1 MARVSLVST
10 EEAPPEVQDV
20 FRRVGVRGAR
30 VMNIYRAL
38 AHSRAAMLHFMR
50 LGNSLLEHCRL
61 DHRLRELAILRV
73 ARLTGSSYEWAQ
85 HVVLARECGV
95 TPEQMEAMGEWS
107 SSTAFDARD
116 RAVLAYTDEVS
127 QQVRV
132 QDAVFQE
139 VARYLDEDSIVE
151 LTLCVGFWGMVA
163 RLLEALQVDL
173 DQELPGSSREVLGHQ
188 PRRS

>member
-1 MARVSLVST
+1 MCSGVW
-10 EEAPPEVQDV
+10 
-20 FRRVGVRGAR
+20 RRGGAM

-50 LGNSLLEHCRL
+50 L
-61 DHRLRELAILRV
+61 
-73 ARLTGSSYEWAQ
+73 GSSYEWAQ

-107 SSTAFDARD
+107 SSTVFDARD

-132 QDAVFQE
+132 QDATFQE

-173 DQELPGSSREVLGHQ
+173 DQELPGSSREVMGNR
-188 PRRS
+188 PR